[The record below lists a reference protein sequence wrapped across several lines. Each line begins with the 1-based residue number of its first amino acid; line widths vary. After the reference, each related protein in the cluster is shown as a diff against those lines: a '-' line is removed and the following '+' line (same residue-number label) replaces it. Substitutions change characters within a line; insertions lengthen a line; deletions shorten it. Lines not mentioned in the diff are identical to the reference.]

1 VISDTEKKCEDKIM
15 TDDAY
20 AKRKRGYLYS
30 NHPVCDSNSDGVI
43 QGDDEDE
50 CVMKIKF
57 AEYEKRNEEKK

>member
-1 VISDTEKKCEDKIM
+1 M